1 MKKVN
6 LFYLKDILLKTNI
19 AFEEKLDCLWKIK
32 LNVQK
37 PVFSLAMKS
46 LIAEFSLIPEI
57 LIQKELLAAISCSG
71 Q

>member
-32 LNVQK
+32 LNV
-37 PVFSLAMKS
+37 
-46 LIAEFSLIPEI
+46 
-57 LIQKELLAAISCSG
+57 
-71 Q
+71 